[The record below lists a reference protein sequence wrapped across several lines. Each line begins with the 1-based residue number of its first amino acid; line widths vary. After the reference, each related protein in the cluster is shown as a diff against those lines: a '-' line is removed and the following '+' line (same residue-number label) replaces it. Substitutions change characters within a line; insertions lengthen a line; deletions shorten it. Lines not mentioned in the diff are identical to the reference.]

1 MYDLRFR
8 ILLKKFIVT
17 NNLSLDGMKLKIN
30 YSTLEKETKNI
41 ENSDEEADNK
51 LPGA

>member
-8 ILLKKFIVT
+8 VLLKKFVVS

-30 YSTLEKETKNI
+30 YSTLEKETHNI
-41 ENSDEEADNK
+41 EDSE
-51 LPGA
+51 